1 MDAEKKALVFDV
13 VRAGFAPA
21 ELDGWNALTGFS
33 AWSEY
38 LDACETIAND
48 ECSVLTDVLSSG
60 ELMALRHP
68 LGFEE
73 VRAFAARHFTGGL
86 PQSAVPVESLYR
98 AGDSGIPAYGGAS
111 ARYMG
116 DLIASMGLDVPERLA
131 STPDHVAVEAGLAA
145 LLYRSDGALADS
157 FVSERFTW
165 LADYR
170 LALVAL
176 NDDDRMF
183 FCALIDVVLAL
194 VECVR
199 SRKHEAISEIN
210 LERK

>member
-13 VRAGFAPA
+13 VCAGFAPA

-48 ECSVLTDVLSSG
+48 ECSVLTDVLASG

-98 AGDSGIPAYGGAS
+98 AGCRHTTASLPA
-111 ARYMG
+111 
-116 DLIASMGLDVPERLA
+116 
-131 STPDHVAVEAGLAA
+131 
-145 LLYRSDGALADS
+145 
-157 FVSERFTW
+157 TW
-165 LADYR
+165 
-170 LALVAL
+170 
-176 NDDDRMF
+176 
-183 FCALIDVVLAL
+183 
-194 VECVR
+194 
-199 SRKHEAISEIN
+199 AISFLPWN
-210 LERK
+210 STCPNAWHPRPTMWR